1 VSAADDDKPEI
12 IRRRQ
17 YLNDKRSYELNNGY
31 KPILPSITLG
41 LPKSANYEKL
51 CDRIFALD
59 GSIRFAGIIDKMG
72 NLVAGGMRKGI
83 DPLEPQEERRKL
95 YLEFALRN
103 AMRQDFDSEY
113 GKVIYTLSER
123 EKIKIASFP
132 LKENLILVSIEKKA
146 KHDEVISKVLALLA
160 KGDN

>member
-1 VSAADDDKPEI
+1 M
-12 IRRRQ
+12 
-17 YLNDKRSYELNNGY
+17 
-31 KPILPSITLG
+31 
-41 LPKSANYEKL
+41 PKSANYDKL
-51 CDRIFALD
+51 CDRIFAVD
-59 GSIRFAGIIDKMG
+59 GAVRFAGVIDKMG

-83 DPLEPQEERRKL
+83 DPLEPKEERRKL

-132 LKENLILVSIEKKA
+132 LKEHLILVSIEKKA
-146 KHDEVISKVLALLA
+146 KHDRVIVNILALLA
-160 KGDN
+160 KGDD